1 MAGECDGADRLIKN
15 GCPLQ
20 CRLRT
25 GAVTDDLVADE
36 VDWAGLRINLDYA
49 FSREQR
55 DKVYAQHLM
64 RRRGTQ
70 LGQWLRSAQLC
81 ACESVDK
88 HDDAE
93 MRHVMSDSR

>member
-20 CRLRT
+20 CRLR
-25 GAVTDDLVADE
+25 VTDDFVADE

-64 RRRGTQ
+64 RRRAEQ
-70 LGQWLRSAQLC
+70 LGLWLQTAQVC
-81 ACESVDK
+81 VCEPASESV
-88 HDDAE
+88 
-93 MRHVMSDSR
+93 SSR